1 MRNIYLGVEKD
12 WTMSIPKARRPVL
25 LWTRDNPLKFA
36 KQSTENLMMVD
47 PVTRQIIRKSRCL
60 SIPVRYVL

>member
-1 MRNIYLGVEKD
+1 MRNRVKKIYLGVEKD

-47 PVTRQIIRKSRCL
+47 PVTR
-60 SIPVRYVL
+60 